1 LTRIEKEK
9 QVNEIKEKIRG
20 AKITIF
26 SNFCGLN
33 VREMENLRQQFRE
46 AHVEYKVYKNTLIQ
60 RAFNGSQEIS
70 AFLKEPTALAFS
82 YDDMSSPAKILVKFA
97 KDKPALKIKGGLLE
111 GQIIDKSTITSLAEL
126 PSREMLLTQL
136 VMGIQS
142 PLRGFLNVINGSLV
156 KLVMVLKAIEKNKN
170 ITKSNN

>member
-1 LTRIEKEK
+1 MTRTDKEK
-9 QVNEIKEKIRG
+9 QVNEIEEKIRG

-33 VREMENLRQQFRE
+33 VREMENLRHQFRE

-60 RAFNGSQEIS
+60 RAFKGSQEITE
-70 AFLKEPTALAFS
+70 FLRDPTALAFS
-82 YDDMSSPAKILVKFA
+82 YDDISAPAKILVKFA
-97 KDKPALKIKGGLLE
+97 KNKPALKIKGGLIE
-111 GQIIDKSTITSLAEL
+111 GKVMDKSAVGSLAEL
-126 PSREMLLTQL
+126 PSREILLTQL

-156 KLVMVLKAIEKNKN
+156 KLVMVLKAIETNKSSQ
-170 ITKSNN
+170 K

>member
-1 LTRIEKEK
+1 MIRTEKEK
-9 QVNEIKEKIRG
+9 QVNEIEEKIRG

-33 VREMENLRQQFRE
+33 VREMENLRHQFRE

-60 RAFNGSQEIS
+60 RAFKGSQEITE
-70 AFLKEPTALAFS
+70 FLSEPTALAFS
-82 YDDMSSPAKILVKFA
+82 YDDISAPAKILVKFA
-97 KDKPALKIKGGLLE
+97 KDKPALKIKGGLIE
-111 GQIIDKSTITSLAEL
+111 GKVMDKSAVGFLAEL

-142 PLRGFLNVINGSLV
+142 PLRGFINVINGSLV
-156 KLVMVLKAIEKNKN
+156 KLVMVLKAIETN
-170 ITKSNN
+170 KSNQK